1 MSPGCQTAATAMS
14 DRLAAS
20 STTSVV
26 LLYDYCMTEKRR
38 LSVSVDADLV
48 EAAQATVSAGEA
60 ASVSGWVND
69 ALRRQVEHERRLRGI
84 DEFILAFEAEHGEIT
99 EAEMDEVAR
108 DMRARAIVV
117 RGGSIRRPA

>member
-1 MSPGCQTAATAMS
+1 
-14 DRLAAS
+14 
-20 STTSVV
+20 
-26 LLYDYCMTEKRR
+26 MTEKRR

-48 EAAQATVSAGEA
+48 EAAQATVSTGEA

-99 EAEMDEVAR
+99 EAEMGEVA
-108 DMRARAIVV
+108 
-117 RGGSIRRPA
+117 